1 MQSNLGDIFWQAD
14 WLYRTWAGLRI
25 KNGTK
30 IFELKISVIKP
41 RNDKKK
47 RFREKSTLI
56 VVAGSWTGQSK
67 ALTTSLSWRE
77 IESPRPGGSL
87 LHFVLEVQ
95 PSEGLGESPGPGC
108 KIKFHYTAVLW
119 LQHTQ
124 LNINTNNNWPRAP
137 WPLKVRP
144 TNNSEKRIL
153 FPDFGEEREIKVESV
168 DVPVRRIIRCRN
180 MNYSLFSL
188 RGRAPVETQM

>member
-124 LNINTNNNWPRAP
+124 LNIKYKQQQLAPGCQPTIRGPTSIQHHQQEEKINNFISF
-137 WPLKVRP
+137 L
-144 TNNSEKRIL
+144 IL
-153 FPDFGEEREIKVESV
+153 L
-168 DVPVRRIIRCRN
+168 RRDR
-180 MNYSLFSL
+180 
-188 RGRAPVETQM
+188 